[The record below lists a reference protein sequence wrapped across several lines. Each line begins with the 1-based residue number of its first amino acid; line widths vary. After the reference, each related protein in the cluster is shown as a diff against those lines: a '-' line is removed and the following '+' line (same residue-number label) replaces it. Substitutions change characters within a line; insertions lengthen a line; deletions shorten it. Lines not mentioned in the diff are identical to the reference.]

1 MDKEIKPF
9 DNSLTLNSDIIV
21 SLENMIKYQNYLLLQ
36 LIKKEH
42 IG

>member
-9 DNSLTLNSDIIV
+9 DNSLTLNGDIIV

-36 LIKKEH
+36 LIKKEN
-42 IG
+42 I